1 MVTIKKIEIKGFF
14 GKGDFEWNL
23 DPVVNI
29 LGGKNGSGKS
39 TIFKFCYSLL
49 TSERMPDKYETDI
62 KKVFQEVLL
71 TLSNDWTLRWST
83 DIEPNTVVLHMDGG
97 IPKPFRQN
105 SVVKDETGKVR
116 DFSDLQSLIKV
127 CLINSFEQH
136 VDKAV
141 SYEQQPKSQPLD
153 DPTMLDLLIKD
164 QIDSR
169 NKDFSETMERFI
181 DAAEDDQE
189 GRNQYTQ
196 NYKKIYS
203 TLNHFFQE
211 YDKKIGSSFEL
222 VKDGNKI
229 GYEHLSMGEKQ
240 ILLLMLM
247 VSNTKQAPCIFFMD
261 EPDLSMH
268 IDWKE
273 ILVKELHE
281 LNPNMQIILST
292 HAPSVITGWHDRV
305 REVSQLIKK

>member
-14 GKGDFEWNL
+14 GKGNFEWDLN
-23 DPVVNI
+23 PVVNI

-105 SVVKDETGKVR
+105 SVLKDETGKVR

-136 VDKAV
+136 LDQAIQ
-141 SYEQQPKSQPLD
+141 YWQRPKSVALD
-153 DPTMLDLLIKD
+153 NPTMLDLMIYD
-164 QIDSR
+164 QIYLR
-169 NKDFSETMERFI
+169 NSDFSETMEGFI
-181 DAAEDDQE
+181 DTPNKDEE
-189 GRNQYTQ
+189 MRKYTAF
-196 NYKKIYS
+196 YKKVYS
-203 TLNHFFQE
+203 ELNHFLDG
-211 YDKKIGSSFEL
+211 YDDKISSTFEFT
-222 VKDGNKI
+222 KDGDKI

-240 ILLLMLM
+240 ILLLLLM
-247 VSNTKQAPCIFFMD
+247 VGNTKQAPCVFFMD

-273 ILVKELHE
+273 ELVTRLHDM
-281 LNPNMQIILST
+281 NPNMQIILST
-292 HAPSVITGWHDRV
+292 HAPSVITGWMDCV
-305 REVSQLIKK
+305 NEISQLIKK